1 LKRHIVARNTP
12 WKMNFNILLA
22 SVIALSLF
30 THLYNLIGSPSV
42 PSNDEA
48 IYLRRAVH
56 VLEGQGPQEGTLY
69 DHPYFGQLFL
79 AAALGI
85 IGYPYSLNALAL
97 NVHSVEMLYL
107 IPKMLMGTL
116 AMLDTFL
123 IYKISEHRYNRNV
136 AIIASILF
144 AVMPL
149 TLILRR
155 MWLEP
160 IQLPFLLLSMYF
172 AIILYSKN
180 SKDRI
185 DANENK
191 DIKRILPVLFSGIFL
206 GLSIFTKIPVF
217 TMIPLIGFL
226 VYASKESGRS
236 LKTIGLWFI
245 PVILIPLAWPAY
257 AIYHGQ
263 FNLWLDGLL
272 WQTHRGVN
280 TFFAS
285 LAYDFNIDP
294 VLMVLGLS
302 GLVFAAFKR
311 DLYILLWSIPFLIFL
326 YIVGFV
332 SYWHFVP
339 LFPAFCIAAARL
351 IEYLSNFVNLKTI
364 HKYLSI
370 LFIVVCAI
378 VIFGL
383 VNTTVLIT
391 TNYNPNYYRATLFVI
406 QYLLQDKQNNQD
418 YVNSHDKITVIANPS
433 YTWLPQYIFHLNTN
447 YYTDYLN
454 NPVTVKTNRVLF
466 VIDSSFAYELKH
478 RQLAE
483 QIQRIYSLNN
493 NNNKN
498 IIATFDDKNTNSNRV
513 SILMVHLK

>member
-1 LKRHIVARNTP
+1 MVARNTT
-12 WKMNFNILLA
+12 WKINFNILLA
-22 SVIALSLF
+22 SVITLSLF

-48 IYLRRAVH
+48 IYLRRAAH

-79 AAALGI
+79 AAALEI
-85 IGYPYSLNALAL
+85 IGYSYLLNALAL

-107 IPKMLMGTL
+107 IPKILMGIL

-160 IQLPFLLLSMYF
+160 IQLPFLLLSVYF

-180 SKDRI
+180 SLDRI
-185 DANENK
+185 NENEKK
-191 DIKRILPVLFSGIFL
+191 DIKKSLPVLLSGIFL

-226 VYASKESGRS
+226 VYKSKNGGRS
-236 LKTIGLWFI
+236 LKTVGLWFI
-245 PVILIPLAWPAY
+245 PIILIPLAWPAY

-263 FNLWLDGLL
+263 FSLWLDGLS

-294 VLMVLGLS
+294 VLMALGLS
-302 GLVFAAFKR
+302 GLVFAAIKR
-311 DLYILLWSIPFLIFL
+311 DLFILLWSIPFLIFL
-326 YIVGFV
+326 YIIGFV
-332 SYWHFVP
+332 SYWHFIP
-339 LFPAFCIAAARL
+339 LFPAFCIAAAKL
-351 IEYLSNFVNLKTI
+351 IEYLSNLVNLKAI
-364 HKYLSI
+364 HKHLST

-378 VIFGL
+378 AIFGL

-391 TNYNPNYYRATLFVI
+391 TNYNLNYYRATLFVI
-406 QYLLQDKQNNQD
+406 QYLLQDKQNNQHA
-418 YVNSHDKITVIANPS
+418 NSSDKITVIANPS
-433 YTWLPQYIFHLNTN
+433 YTWLPQYIFDLNTN
-447 YYTDYLN
+447 YYIDYLN
-454 NPVTVKTNRVLF
+454 NPIAVKTNRVLF
-466 VIDSSFAYELKH
+466 VIDSSFAYELRH
-478 RQLAE
+478 HQLAE
-483 QIQRIYSLNN
+483 QIQKMYSSNN
-493 NNNKN
+493 NYNKN
-498 IIATFDDKNTNSNRV
+498 IIATFGDKNTNSNLV
-513 SILMVHLK
+513 YILMINVQ